1 VEAYYVTATIA
12 EKFDS
17 PQVGN
22 TSAKKTYVIEGTTDE
37 LEAKGLL
44 IAESPAGYEGMV
56 RQSYEVRYLGDAAWE
71 GVMSYAVNPPI
82 TPPSTGQNSWTFDT
96 AGGTQHIVASKGTTA
111 FGTGAAA
118 GDNGNLINA
127 TKQGADGIDITVPQY
142 SWSETYYLDDSAVT
156 GTYKATLY
164 GLTGRT
170 NAGGFRG
177 FAAGEV
183 LFLGASG
190 SKRGVGDW
198 EITFRFSA
206 SPNLSGLTVGTITGI
221 AKKGWEYLWVKS
233 VPTAVGSLGVMSQ
246 KPVAVYVEKVYDA
259 GDYSGLAIG
268 N

>member
-1 VEAYYVTATIA
+1 MATIA

-22 TSAKKTYVIEGTTDE
+22 LSAKKTYVIEGTTDE

-44 IAESPAGYEGMV
+44 IATSPGFYEGLT
-56 RQSYEVRYLGDAAWE
+56 RQNFEVHYLGDAAWE
-71 GVMSYAVNPPI
+71 GVANYSKNPPVV
-82 TPPSTGQNSWTFDT
+82 PPATGQNTFSFDT
-96 AGGTQHIVASKGTTA
+96 SGGSQHIVASKGTTA

-127 TKQGADGIDITVPQY
+127 GKQGADGIDITIPQY
-142 SWSETYYLDDSAVT
+142 SWSETYYLADAAVT
-156 GTYKATLY
+156 QGYKGTLY
-164 GLTGRT
+164 ALTGKT
-170 NAGGFRG
+170 NLAAFRG
-177 FAAGEV
+177 FSAGEV

-190 SKRGVGDW
+190 SKRGTGDW
-198 EITFRFSA
+198 EITFKFSA
-206 SPNLSGLTVGTITGI
+206 SPNLSGLTIGTITGI
-221 AKKGWEYLWVKS
+221 SKKGWEYLWVRS

-259 GDYSGLAIG
+259 GDFTGLAIG